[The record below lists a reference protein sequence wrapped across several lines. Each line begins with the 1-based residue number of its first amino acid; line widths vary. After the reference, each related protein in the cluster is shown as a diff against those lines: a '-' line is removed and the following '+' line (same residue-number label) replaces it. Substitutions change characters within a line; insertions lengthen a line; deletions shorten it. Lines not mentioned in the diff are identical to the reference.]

1 LQKGIDNRSY
11 FAFIHTEKSL
21 MNHLLSSILLAIV
34 SNIDNFGIGLAY
46 GVIPKRIYIHHN
58 LLIAIVSATGTLASM
73 SAGEWINNYMSESF
87 ANILG
92 SFILIAIGVYNILQ
106 TFRQEHNRL
115 REGEEKPSDLEPQFG
130 TSGREASALAISLTF
145 NNLGGGL
152 GAGIS
157 HLDIP
162 LTALLTMV
170 LSIVAIIAGLQ
181 LGKSA
186 SKFISKFGLGIA
198 SGLLIILVGVYE
210 IFH

>member
-1 LQKGIDNRSY
+1 
-11 FAFIHTEKSL
+11 
-21 MNHLLSSILLAIV
+21 MNHLLSSILLALV
-34 SNIDNFGIGLAY
+34 SNIDNFGIGIAY

-58 LLIAIVSATGTLASM
+58 LLIAIVSGAGTFASM

-87 ANILG
+87 ANISG
-92 SFILIAIGVYNILQ
+92 SCILIAIGLYNILQ
-106 TFRQEHNRL
+106 TFIKERNRL
-115 REGEEKPSDLEPQFG
+115 KEQDLESSGLEPQFG
-130 TSGREASALAISLTF
+130 TSGREAFALAVSLTF

-162 LTALLTMV
+162 ITTLLTV
-170 LSIVAIIAGLQ
+170 GLSVVAIIAGLQ
-181 LGKSA
+181 LGKNA

-198 SGLLIILVGVYE
+198 SGLLIIVVGVYE

>member
-1 LQKGIDNRSY
+1 
-11 FAFIHTEKSL
+11 
-21 MNHLLSSILLAIV
+21 MNHLLSSILLALV

-46 GVIPKRIYIHHN
+46 GVVPKRIYIHHN
-58 LLIAIVSATGTLASM
+58 LLIAIVSGAGTFASM

-92 SFILIAIGVYNILQ
+92 SCILIAIGLYNILQ
-106 TFRQEHNRL
+106 TFIKERNRL
-115 REGEEKPSDLEPQFG
+115 KEQSLESSDSEPQFG
-130 TSGREASALAISLTF
+130 TSGREAFALAISLTF

-162 LTALLTMV
+162 ITTLLTMG
-170 LSIVAIIAGLQ
+170 LSVVAIIAGLQ
-181 LGKSA
+181 LGKNA

-198 SGLLIILVGVYE
+198 SGLLIMVVGVYE